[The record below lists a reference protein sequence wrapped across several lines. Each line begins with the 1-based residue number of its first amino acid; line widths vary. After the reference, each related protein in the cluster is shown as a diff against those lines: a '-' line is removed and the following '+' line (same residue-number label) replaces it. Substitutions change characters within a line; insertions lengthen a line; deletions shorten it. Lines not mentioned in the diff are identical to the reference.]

1 MSAQIAKSLLAM
13 KSLKHTGRALMP
25 DEVDTIIDHLLGLKH
40 IIGEAKHANSAGF
53 KMTNGKIAHEGFE
66 SAIYPFMSIDG

>member
-53 KMTNGKIAHEGFE
+53 KMT
-66 SAIYPFMSIDG
+66 M